1 MSKPLPNE
9 ELLIRKVLEYADDP
23 LGFVLFAF
31 PWGEPGPL
39 QFKKPRK
46 WQVRALKRMRDHLR
60 ANRQKDLL
68 DLSPEL
74 FRLARASG
82 RGIGKSA
89 ILAWVGLWMFT
100 TVFGS
105 TTIVSANTEGQLKDT
120 TFPEIKKWASM
131 SMMSHWFDYQAMSIK
146 PASWLVTLLKET
158 TRLDDS
164 YWYIQAR
171 LWSEENPD
179 AYAGP
184 HSQLGM
190 AVLFDE
196 ASGISA
202 NIWPVAQ
209 GYFTDKT
216 LHRIWVAISNT
227 RNPTGEFFNCFHV
240 NRGQWDIENI
250 DARTVEEN
258 DAQIYEDII
267 ARHGPDSDEARV
279 EVYGQFPRQG
289 DKQFIGRGLIEEATG
304 REIEIDVGAPLLM
317 GVDPARFGDDSAGI
331 RFRQGRNWD
340 IPGRSVPKS
349 DIITLANVIAG
360 EISERN
366 PDAVFIEGDGVG
378 GGLIDVLRDRGFR
391 INEVSMGGRADDSD
405 AYADHRTECWDRMKE
420 ALPHTRIANDSILWD
435 DLAGPMYDFTQSG
448 KLKLESV
455 RDMKKRGLASPN
467 NASAFAVTF
476 SRPIARRDR
485 PASRSGN
492 RRAFAEGV
500 NYSVLG

>member
-1 MSKPLPNE
+1 MSDLWSLNIKDNPYNFVKYCFSWEQQDTPLE
-9 ELLIRKVLEYADDP
+9 H
-23 LGFVLFAF
+23 
-31 PWGEPGPL
+31 
-39 QFKKPRK
+39 FKGPRK
-46 WQVRALKRMRDHLR
+46 WQEKILKDI
-60 ANRQKDLL
+60 ANHIARNETVDF
-68 DLSPEL
+68 PEMY
-74 FRLARASG
+74 RLAVASG

-89 ILAWVGLWMFT
+89 LVSWLILWFLST
-100 TVFGS
+100 RLGS
-105 TTIVSANTEGQLKDT
+105 TIIVTANTEQQLRSRTWAELGKWLTLSVNNHWWEKTAT
-120 TFPEIKKWASM
+120 T
-131 SMMSHWFDYQAMSIK
+131 IK
-146 PASWLVTLLKET
+146 PAKWFEEALQKDLKIDT
-158 TRLDDS
+158 G
-164 YWYIQAR
+164 YYYAQAQ

-216 LHRIWVAISNT
+216 LHRIWVAISNP

-289 DKQFIGRGLIEEATG
+289 DKQFIGRGLIDEATG

-317 GVDPARFGDDSAGI
+317 GVDPARFGDDSAEI

-476 SRPIARRDR
+476 SRPIARRAR
-485 PASRSGN
+485 PASRRGN